1 MTGIAVVVC
10 SVVAVLSLI
19 AILFSLRTG
28 DRFDLFKK
36 DKDLVD
42 VPYLVGKVYSDEIA
56 ADNPGLVFRHLPQEY
71 SSLFPAGQVIRQEP
85 AGGSRV
91 AQGTEVVITV
101 SLGEK
106 PPARTMEDLAG
117 VTKEE
122 AISFLAGQG
131 FLTLVRN
138 ETSDVYG
145 VDQVI
150 RTEPSVGTPLEEGQ
164 TIYLWVSI
172 GPKVVMAEMP
182 DVMGMDKEIA
192 ARYLNG
198 LGFGNIRFRA
208 VPSGEVPG
216 TVIYQSEE
224 AGTEIDVATEILLEY
239 AQDPSE
245 TVPNEGGEF
254 YNEFISFPLPVRE
267 EPYEL
272 TIYRE
277 GILVLPATEI
287 QPGTNKYT
295 LELKGRGVQTF
306 ELYIDGVLYTTKTV
320 EFGANE

>member
-10 SVVAVLSLI
+10 SVVVVLSLV
-19 AILFSLRTG
+19 AILFSLRAG
-28 DRFDLFKK
+28 DRFDLFRK

-56 ADNPGLVFRHLPQEY
+56 AENPGLVFRQLPQEY
-71 SSLFPAGQVIRQEP
+71 SGQFPAGQVIRQEP

-91 AQGTEVVITV
+91 AEGTEVVITV

-122 AISFLAGQG
+122 AISFLTGQD

-150 RTEPSVGTPLEEGQ
+150 RTEPSAGTPLEEGQ

-172 GPKVVMAEMP
+172 GPKVVLGQMP
-182 DVMGMDKEIA
+182 DVLGMDKEIA
-192 ARYLNG
+192 VRYLNG
-198 LGFGNIRFRA
+198 LGFENIRFRA

-216 TVIYQSEE
+216 TVIYQSVEL
-224 AGTEIDVATEILLEY
+224 GTEIDVTTEILLEY
-239 AQDPSE
+239 AQDPAE
-245 TVPNEGGEF
+245 TEPIEGGEVH
-254 YNEFISFPLPVRE
+254 NEFVSFPLPVRE

-277 GILVLPATEI
+277 GILVLDPTVIE
-287 QPGTNKYT
+287 PGTNKYT